1 MNIAHTSN
9 IPLGRA
15 VYLPKAIASVQLGM
29 CSIEDVVRLVIS
41 SCLVP
46 ARRPAWSCH
55 HPLPP
60 PPPPQALVPG
70 NWIHER
76 EAGSIHLYTPY
87 LTYRRYD
94 NTAIPVI
101 RAPKI
106 PSALMHLLQHLIIL
120 QRPIGSAK
128 IPPTC
133 SQSNQPISI
142 KLLQP
147 CGPLKAE

>member
-1 MNIAHTSN
+1 MELNIAHTFD

-41 SCLVP
+41 LCLVP

-87 LTYRRYD
+87 LT
-94 NTAIPVI
+94 
-101 RAPKI
+101 
-106 PSALMHLLQHLIIL
+106 L
-120 QRPIGSAK
+120 PIGGTTTPRYLSFALPK
-128 IPPTC
+128 
-133 SQSNQPISI
+133 S
-142 KLLQP
+142 
-147 CGPLKAE
+147 PLP